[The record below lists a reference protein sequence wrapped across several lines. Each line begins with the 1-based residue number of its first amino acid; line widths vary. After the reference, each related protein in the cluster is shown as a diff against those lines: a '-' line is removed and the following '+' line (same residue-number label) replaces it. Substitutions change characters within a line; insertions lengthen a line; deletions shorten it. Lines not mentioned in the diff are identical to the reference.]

1 MEKLCKHGSKNQWQ
15 KLVMCVYSFV
25 ISVLQMAVCHK
36 NSVSKAHVRL
46 NVNTIMVLHHISIRK
61 GFECKTFSFHTAVY
75 SQVYINNII
84 NFTKSVC
91 LDLMWQSTGQVA
103 TPIKHK
109 HGFNSCCR
117 QPCENLIFKIIILIY
132 EQYIFLALVI
142 QFNILKRFKI

>member
-1 MEKLCKHGSKNQWQ
+1 MVEISN
-15 KLVMCVYSFV
+15 VCVQF
-25 ISVLQMAVCHK
+25 CHK
-36 NSVSKAHVRL
+36 CFIDGSLPQKQCKAHYCCKLKR
-46 NVNTIMVLHHISIRK
+46 NTIMVLHHISIRK

-103 TPIKHK
+103 PPIKHK

-142 QFNILKRFKI
+142 